1 MSEKSKLMA
10 DAWRDLPTEE
20 KDQYCVQEV
29 EGSDGDE
36 GEEVSPNQLAIR
48 VAKRHQG
55 DVSTSLAWV
64 YLLIA

>member
-10 DAWRDLPTEE
+10 DAWRDLPTDE
-20 KDQYCVQEV
+20 KDKYCVQE
-29 EGSDGDE
+29 EGGSDDDE

-64 YLLIA
+64 YL